1 MGPNLATSEFL
12 RDASDAVNTMV
23 AELEVALAVVNNKL
37 RNGEQGGDPACDDG
51 LTDAL
56 SWQLL
61 KMQVLTDT
69 AVAAALD
76 DVPS

>member
-37 RNGEQGGDPACDDG
+37 RNGEQGRDPACDDG